1 MERRAFLR
9 GAGIVTVLVAGG
21 GVWRAWDQG
30 VFSVG
35 QGPAY
40 EPWKNW
46 RSANDEPLGLVR
58 AAILAASPHNTQP
71 WLFKVASSSVE
82 LYVDTARNTRALD
95 PFLREQHIGLGC
107 ALENLMLAAAAN
119 GSNATPT
126 LMPGKLA
133 STTPASPAQL
143 VARVELSAGTPQ
155 QSELY
160 DAIPRRHTN
169 RNPYAPNRALPGDF
183 VEKMRAVTS
192 TEPDVKVFLFAD
204 EKERKKIAGM
214 ISQANDVLYADPAVE
229 QASEEWI
236 RFTWKSVQKY
246 RDGLTLD
253 AVGLP
258 SGQAAVAK
266 MVPAWVL
273 RRQFAS
279 AKNLYLSL
287 LLTAPLFGLIAVR
300 DRYDRQQ
307 SLGAGRIWQRA
318 HLFATAHGVAGRP
331 ANEVVEMADHE
342 RSTGQE
348 ARHAALLAELIG
360 DTAWEP
366 TFMFYM
372 GYAIRPG
379 LASPRR
385 PVEMVVR

>member
-1 MERRAFLR
+1 MERRAFLK

-40 EPWKNW
+40 EPWKDW
-46 RSANDEPLGLVR
+46 RSASDGPLGLVR

-71 WLFKVASSSVE
+71 WLFKVASSSIE
-82 LYVDTARNTRALD
+82 LYVDTARNTGALD
-95 PFLREQHIGLGC
+95 PFLREQNIGLGC
-107 ALENLMLAAAAN
+107 ALENLMLAAGAN
-119 GSNATPT
+119 GYQATPT
-126 LMPGKLA
+126 LMPGKLTR
-133 STTPASPAQL
+133 TTPVPQPQL
-143 VARVELSAGTPQ
+143 VARVELTAGAPQ

-169 RNPYAPNRALPGDF
+169 RNPYDPNKPLPGDF
-183 VEKMRAVTS
+183 VEKVRAIAS
-192 TEPDVKVFLFAD
+192 TEPDVRIFLFTD

-214 ISQANDVLYADPAVE
+214 ISQANDVLYGDPLVE

-236 RFTWKSVQKY
+236 RFRWKSVQKY
-246 RDGLTLD
+246 RDGLTVD
-253 AVGLP
+253 AFGLSP
-258 SGQAAVAK
+258 GQAAMSK
-266 MVPAWVL
+266 MVPASVL

-279 AKNLYLSL
+279 AKNLYLNL
-287 LLTAPLFGLIAVR
+287 LLTAPMFGLIAVR
-300 DRYDRQQ
+300 DRYDQQQ
-307 SLGAGRIWQRA
+307 SLGTGRIWQRA
-318 HLFATAHGVAGRP
+318 HLFATARGVAGRP
-331 ANEVVEMADHE
+331 ANEAVEMVDHE

-348 ARHAALLAELIG
+348 ARHAALLAELLG
-360 DTAWEP
+360 DTAWQP

-372 GYAIRPG
+372 GYAVGPG

-385 PVEMVVR
+385 PVEMVMR